1 MLFHGKGGLPM
12 AKVDIND
19 SSVNRFS
26 VWHHRFD
33 PETNHFKW
41 FLIECFDSKKE
52 MDELLREKWTDLD
65 IRSLNGE
72 SHLKEQFVGRIKKSS
87 VGRFGLLR
95 K

>member
-52 MDELLREKWTDLD
+52 MDELLREKCTDLD

-72 SHLKEQFVGRIKKSS
+72 SHLKEQFVGRITKSS